1 MHSQRTCMITTLIVS
16 LVHVCKSQ
24 CSPGNSGPIVAK
36 LQSNSGCASYMNG
49 FFYYDS
55 MYNGRYALKLNS
67 NIFLYY
73 DNFYGWWVGNSIGSK
88 TTLLFGPKDTDIW
101 TLNQKSGWIARCPPP
116 VDWQQ
121 DNSIVFTISQQCSPC
136 AAGTYSETSEAFTC
150 TTCPENFTSVSGSSA
165 LASCKCSPGYTAAS
179 GVECT
184 PCAPGTFKAVLG
196 SHTCTACGRGTFAES
211 PGASACTACGHGKY
225 SDAEGA
231 LSETACRP
239 LRVLNASDARAAVRV
254 EAETCA
260 LACQPPYVLLRER
273 LRAVGLWGRTDVA
286 AGAVVLE
293 TPELPSPLWG
303 LDAERTCVRCSE
315 DACGVGRYPA
325 GVLCQCMDC
334 EMDEELDALPAIM

>member
-1 MHSQRTCMITTLIVS
+1 
-16 LVHVCKSQ
+16 
-24 CSPGNSGPIVAK
+24 
-36 LQSNSGCASYMNG
+36 
-49 FFYYDS
+49 
-55 MYNGRYALKLNS
+55 MYE
-67 NIFLYY
+67 
-73 DNFYGWWVGNSIGSK
+73 
-88 TTLLFGPKDTDIW
+88 DT
-101 TLNQKSGWIARCPPP
+101 
-116 VDWQQ
+116 
-121 DNSIVFTISQQCSPC
+121 
-136 AAGTYSETSEAFTC
+136 
-150 TTCPENFTSVSGSSA
+150 
-165 LASCKCSPGYTAAS
+165 
-179 GVECT
+179 
-184 PCAPGTFKAVLG
+184 
-196 SHTCTACGRGTFAES
+196 
-211 PGASACTACGHGKY
+211 
-225 SDAEGA
+225 
-231 LSETACRP
+231 CRP